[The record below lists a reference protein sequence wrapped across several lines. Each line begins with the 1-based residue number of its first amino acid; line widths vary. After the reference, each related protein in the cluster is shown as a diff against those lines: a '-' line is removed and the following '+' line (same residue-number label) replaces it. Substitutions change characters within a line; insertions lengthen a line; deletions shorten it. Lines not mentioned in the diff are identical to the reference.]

1 MYPPQF
7 IASLTPHTSL
17 FTTHNGNRPHKPENV
32 DAFLEALKP
41 AYDAVIAEPENVFF
55 QVFQNPQNPG
65 EFKFIENWN
74 GSVEWFMSVRI
85 HLPPPNF

>member
-1 MYPPQF
+1 MATDPTNPPVLSSF
-7 IASLTPHTSL
+7 SLHV
-17 FTTHNGNRPHKPENV
+17 KIVVAPENV
-32 DAFLEALKP
+32 NAFLEALKP

-74 GSVEWFMSVRI
+74 GSLEWFMSVRV
-85 HLPPPNF
+85 HLPIPNLRW